1 MFFLKDLP
9 EQALTFEQAWLRG
22 IDFWN
27 PSAKADLAG
36 GLI

>member
-1 MFFLKDLP
+1 MCYLKDLP
-9 EQALTFEQAWLRG
+9 GQALTFEQAWFRG

-27 PSAKADLAG
+27 PSAKADLGG